1 MNKAF
6 DQTPVTTPKS
16 SEQQSN
22 FIQATGRTRKAGYWL
37 CGSGAAA
44 LLSAFLPW
52 GSDGSGDSLH
62 PTGGGVPL
70 VLAVGG
76 LLAYFGTQVLRNHL
90 TKKINVTLW
99 VIAGVNALV
108 CLGFMASAGQANSE
122 GGGYISVQPTIGF
135 YLGVAGFI
143 AGVVGTVL
151 MQTVRR
157 KNAATAQS
165 VENGR

>member
-6 DQTPVTTPKS
+6 DETPVTTPKS
-16 SEQQSN
+16 SEQVSN
-22 FIQATGRTRKAGYWL
+22 FVRATGRTRKAGYWL

-52 GSDGSGDSLH
+52 GSDGSGDTLH

-70 VLAVGG
+70 VLAIGG
-76 LLAYFGTQVLRNHL
+76 LFAYFGIRILQDHP
-90 TKKINVTLW
+90 TKKLNVALW
-99 VIAGVNALV
+99 VIAGLNALV
-108 CLGFMASAGQANSE
+108 CLGFMASAGQANNE

-157 KNAATAQS
+157 KNAATTQL